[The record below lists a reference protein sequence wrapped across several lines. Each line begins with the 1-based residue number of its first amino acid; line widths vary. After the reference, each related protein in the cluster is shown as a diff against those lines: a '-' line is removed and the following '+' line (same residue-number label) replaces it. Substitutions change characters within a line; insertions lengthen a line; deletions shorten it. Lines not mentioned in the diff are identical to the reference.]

1 MNNSTN
7 NYIKCNY
14 IEHVNPNDLYNSYNG
29 FIRGNMFPDLY
40 NGYKLREPIEIKP
53 ENEQADMLTYLD
65 SLSFALVDINLYLD
79 THPNDREMINL
90 YNRFLDEQ
98 KLIMDEYEKMYGPLN
113 TNSNS
118 LKGNSWLWNNSPWP
132 WEY

>member
-14 IEHVNPNDLYNSYNG
+14 IEHVSPNDLYNSYNG